1 MQKGFTLIELLVVVL
16 IIGILAAVALPQYEK
31 AVMKSRTTEI
41 VTFASNV
48 NRLAQIIKA
57 AKKCDRKVCVFGRS
71 MENVVEIGMKMGT
84 IDVPEDTF
92 ISPEIV
98 NQFPPEKLCIVCTG
112 SQGEALAALSR
123 IANGSHKYVK
133 IIPGDT
139 VVFSSSAIPGNAL
152 NIGGIVNQLM
162 RNGARVLEN
171 SALSSL
177 HTTGHASQV
186 ELKLMLNLLK
196 PKYFMPIHGEYRMQ
210 RVHADLAIECGVD
223 PNNTFI
229 LENGDVLAI
238 NDHSARN
245 AGHVTAGD
253 VYIDGEGIGDISKDI
268 IRERRMLSE
277 DGMFSLVITIDTK
290 KKIIPIEPQV
300 VSRGFIYMKDSEA
313 LTKAFVEASKKFL
326 LDEMANSNVV
336 ILGMLKQKLTEFL
349 EKEIY
354 LKTDRKPIVI
364 PLFMDLAPGT
374 SIE

>member
-1 MQKGFTLIELLVVVL
+1 
-16 IIGILAAVALPQYEK
+16 
-31 AVMKSRTTEI
+31 
-41 VTFASNV
+41 
-48 NRLAQIIKA
+48 
-57 AKKCDRKVCVFGRS
+57 
-71 MENVVEIGMKMGT
+71 
-84 IDVPEDTF
+84 
-92 ISPEIV
+92 
-98 NQFPPEKLCIVCTG
+98 
-112 SQGEALAALSR
+112 
-123 IANGSHKYVK
+123 
-133 IIPGDT
+133 
-139 VVFSSSAIPGNAL
+139 
-152 NIGGIVNQLM
+152 
-162 RNGARVLEN
+162 
-171 SALSSL
+171 
-177 HTTGHASQV
+177 
-186 ELKLMLNLLK
+186 MLNLLK

-277 DGMFSLVITIDTK
+277 DGMFSLIITIDTK

-364 PLFMDLAPGT
+364 PLFMDLAPTT